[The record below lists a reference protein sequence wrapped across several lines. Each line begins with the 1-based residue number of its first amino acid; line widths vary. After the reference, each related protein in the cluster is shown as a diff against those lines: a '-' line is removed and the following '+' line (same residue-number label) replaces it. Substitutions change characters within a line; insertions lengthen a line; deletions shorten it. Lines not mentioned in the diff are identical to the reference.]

1 MAYSRSSKGC
11 NWPGILDSS
20 HALRKYFPS
29 QATSS
34 QNHDRLPTF
43 DPPNFVGAEPKPQP
57 RVNAAWQLASDPSD
71 FASIRGP
78 KRPKGLRDRERK
90 RVERKIWARPAKID
104 VAKRAAR
111 SPDKPERLEK
121 AEVATKPPIRPGIQR
136 KKVRASSPTDQ
147 KRPSLSFRSPR
158 RRKILVVDAKRTP
171 RVSHQAQLAGGAEGQ
186 PPTSSASGRKW
197 EGQHPKL
204 RMRGRSKKTYGV
216 PLCSRPT
223 EIMAMAMGRG
233 SGVPYSRQMQMRQE
247 QLYQQPEYQDQYM
260 RMLHEQQRQQQ
271 EQQQKDCALMAQHPY
286 SILPGVLSEEEQI
299 QSQHQPHVYSVPSKS
314 PLKRLR
320 NGKRMCGN
328 FYYD

>member
-1 MAYSRSSKGC
+1 MAYSRSLKRC

-20 HALRKYFPS
+20 HALRKYFPR
-29 QATSS
+29 QATKS

-43 DPPNFVGAEPKPQP
+43 DPPNFVGAEPQPQP

-71 FASIRGP
+71 LASIRGP

-121 AEVATKPPIRPGIQR
+121 AEVATKPLVRPGIQR
-136 KKVRASSPTDQ
+136 KKVRAQSPTHQ
-147 KRPSLSFRSPR
+147 KQPSLSFRLPR
-158 RRKILVVDAKRTP
+158 RRNILVVDAKRTP
-171 RVSHQAQLAGGAEGQ
+171 GVSHQAQLAGGAEDP
-186 PPTSSASGRKW
+186 PPTSSASGRKR

-223 EIMAMAMGRG
+223 EIMGMGMGRG
-233 SGVPYSRQMQMRQE
+233 RGSSVPYSRQMQMRQE
-247 QLYQQPEYQDQYM
+247 QLYQQPEYHDQYM
-260 RMLHEQQRQQQ
+260 RMLHQQQRQHQ
-271 EQQQKDCALMAQHPY
+271 EHQQKDYAQMAQHPY
-286 SILPGVLSEEEQI
+286 SILPCVLSEEEQL
-299 QSQHQPHVYSVPSKS
+299 QTQHQPHVYSVPSK
-314 PLKRLR
+314 
-320 NGKRMCGN
+320 
-328 FYYD
+328 